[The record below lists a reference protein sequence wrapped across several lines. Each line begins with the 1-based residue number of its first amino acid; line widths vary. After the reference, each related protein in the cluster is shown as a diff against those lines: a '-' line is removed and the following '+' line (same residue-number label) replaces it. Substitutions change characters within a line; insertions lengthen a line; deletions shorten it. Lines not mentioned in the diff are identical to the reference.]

1 MRRLNLRNIDLN
13 LLPVLHALLEE
24 ECVTL
29 ASKRVHLSQS
39 ATSAALNRLRKTF
52 GDPILVRDGQRMKA
66 TPKAMQL
73 RDSVRVVL
81 DDLSTLVE
89 RLSEHD
95 FSQYDGEVCM
105 SAPEHVLITLNK
117 AMLEVFGKNVHQLKL
132 NAKRRQRILDA
143 EQLANGAYDFAIGG
157 YGPLPASLQRQTLY
171 RESLVVIVRRS
182 HPAVAEAIEG
192 QLSLAT
198 LSKYAH
204 LVVTEGDM
212 LEDVWI
218 TRLLN
223 KRGIQHVVGS
233 QIPNVGAAQGML
245 ENTDMLCIG
254 AEKCFLSLVRDQE
267 LVCLKPPEELGISE
281 YDVDLVWHPRIEQD
295 PQLTW
300 VKDALVLAAN
310 RQLGNSNNH

>member
-117 AMLEVFGKNVHQLKL
+117 AMLEVFGKNVRQLKL

-157 YGPLPASLQRQTLY
+157 YGPSPHPY
-171 RESLVVIVRRS
+171 NVRR
-182 HPAVAEAIEG
+182 
-192 QLSLAT
+192 
-198 LSKYAH
+198 
-204 LVVTEGDM
+204 
-212 LEDVWI
+212 
-218 TRLLN
+218 
-223 KRGIQHVVGS
+223 
-233 QIPNVGAAQGML
+233 
-245 ENTDMLCIG
+245 CI
-254 AEKCFLSLVRDQE
+254 AK
-267 LVCLKPPEELGISE
+267 
-281 YDVDLVWHPRIEQD
+281 
-295 PQLTW
+295 
-300 VKDALVLAAN
+300 A
-310 RQLGNSNNH
+310 